1 MKEKVVNYVIL
12 DIRKVYQKEPGATIS
27 ASNEPLPAAVMT
39 EAPSAPSPS
48 VPPTSKPRTT
58 VGNSSGGGTATTSGA
73 LPLGPPKLEP
83 HSNPARGGLGGPSAL
98 QPASTSSHPQP
109 KPLPPPPQPVQLST
123 SSSGPGTNQPS
134 PTPEAPAAASLPSAS
149 ATNAQGSLTQQHVT
163 SSSQG
168 LKLAARSAGSMVVAP
183 HCSNRRPGVMQP
195 HRVDQV
201 PPVPPRSQLT
211 QPQQGPGTASPQF
224 KIVSIVIRS
233 SIQ

>member
-1 MKEKVVNYVIL
+1 MKEKVVNYVIV
-12 DIRKVYQKEPGATIS
+12 DIRKVYQKEPDATIS
-27 ASNEPLPAAVMT
+27 ASNEPLPAAAMT
-39 EAPSAPSPS
+39 KAPSAPSLS
-48 VPPTSKPRTT
+48 VPPTPKPRTS

-73 LPLGPPKLEP
+73 LSLGPPKLEL
-83 HSNPARGGLGGPSAL
+83 HSNPAGGGHGDPPAL
-98 QPASTSSHPQP
+98 QPASTSCHSQP
-109 KPLPPPPQPVQLST
+109 KLLPPPPQPQLST
-123 SSSGPGTNQPS
+123 SSSGPSMNQPI

-149 ATNAQGSLTQQHVT
+149 ATNARGSLTQQHVT

-168 LKLAARSAGSMVVAP
+168 LKLAARSAGSTVVAP

-195 HRVDQV
+195 SRVEQV
-201 PPVPPRSQLT
+201 PQVPPRSQQT

>member
-1 MKEKVVNYVIL
+1 MKEKVVNYVIV
-12 DIRKVYQKEPGATIS
+12 DIRKAYQKEPDATIS
-27 ASNEPLPAAVMT
+27 ASNEPLPAAAMT

-48 VPPTSKPRTT
+48 VPLTPKPRTT

-73 LPLGPPKLEP
+73 LPLGPPKLEL
-83 HSNPARGGLGGPSAL
+83 HSNPAGGGLGGPSAL

-109 KPLPPPPQPVQLST
+109 KLLPPPPQPVQLGKSI
-123 SSSGPGTNQPS
+123 SCPGTNQPAQ
-134 PTPEAPAAASLPSAS
+134 TLKAAAAASLPSAS
-149 ATNAQGSLTQQHVT
+149 AMTARGSLTQQHVT

-168 LKLAARSAGSMVVAP
+168 LKLAARSAGSTVVAP

-195 HRVDQV
+195 HRVEQV
-201 PPVPPRSQLT
+201 PQVPPRSQQT